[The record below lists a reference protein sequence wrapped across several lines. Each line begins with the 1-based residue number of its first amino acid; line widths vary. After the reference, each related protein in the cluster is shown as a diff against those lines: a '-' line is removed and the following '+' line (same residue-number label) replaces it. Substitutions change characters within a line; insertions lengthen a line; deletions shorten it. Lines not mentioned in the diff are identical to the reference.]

1 MSRRIT
7 RRASLLAAAAPAL
20 GATVAARPSN
30 RIPIGIATTQFRDHT
45 NESLAKELSSQGIK
59 LIQFFLTQKDSD
71 YWRYGKRSD
80 LAGLTPDR
88 MKGIAGIYKEAGISI
103 HSIGVYPTL
112 NDPDPTEIKAN
123 LKYFATMMELGATMG
138 VRSFVSEAGHYHPP
152 GPAPRVPFDYQEEV
166 WHRTVKTVQ
175 ELGKIAE
182 DHDATVL
189 LEPIY
194 RSIFASAKRTRVF
207 LEEVGSPR
215 IRALLDPANLLEAND
230 LEEMFDQL
238 QPWID
243 CLHAKDRKLH
253 VTKGV
258 GAGEGDLDYRKL
270 VKLAAE
276 RTPGAPLVLEY
287 VGSADYRQ
295 ALAHLRGVMHKAGLR
310 EA

>member
-1 MSRRIT
+1 MSQRIT

-20 GATVAARPSN
+20 GATVAAQRSN
-30 RIPIGIATTQFRDHT
+30 RIPIGVATTQFRDHT
-45 NESLAKELSSQGIK
+45 NESLAREFSSQGVK

-80 LAGLTPDR
+80 LAGMTPSR
-88 MKGIAGIYKEAGISI
+88 MKEIAGIYKDAGISI

-112 NDPDPTEIKAN
+112 INPDPEEIKKN
-123 LKYFATMMELGATMG
+123 LAYFAKMMELGAAMG

-152 GPAPRVPFDYQEEV
+152 GPAPRIPFDYQEEV
-166 WHRTVKTVQ
+166 WYRTVKTLK
-175 ELGKIAE
+175 ELGNLAE
-182 DHDATVL
+182 DHDATIL

-230 LEEMFDQL
+230 LEEMFNQL

-258 GAGEGDLDYRKL
+258 GAGEGDLDYTNFVR
-270 VKLAAE
+270 LAAE
-276 RTPGAPLVLEY
+276 RTPGVPLVLEY
-287 VGSADYRQ
+287 VGSDDYRQ
-295 ALAHLRGVMHKAGLR
+295 ALAHLRGVMHRAGLR